1 MLASVRSVGVFLVAR
16 EAVPEGG
23 ELSAVLRELSAV
35 LAAVLRELAAV
46 LAAVLAAEPA
56 REASR
61 GAG

>member
-16 EAVPEGG
+16 EAVPQG

-35 LAAVLRELAAV
+35 LSAVLS
-46 LAAVLAAEPA
+46 AEPA